1 MEPGARRLGVE
12 EELLLVDP
20 DDGRPLGLSGAV
32 RDTGEAGDE
41 LDGEMRAEQVET
53 GSTPHHEAD
62 ALAADL
68 VARRRTALDAA
79 GTQGAVVA
87 GLATSPVAP
96 DPLAPPPGRYGRI
109 LERFGPIASEQLTNG
124 QHVHVEIASREEGVG
139 VLDRIGP
146 WLPVLRALSANSPF
160 WRDDDTNHASY
171 RSLVWNRWPSAGPT
185 PVFGSPAAYDA
196 TVAAMIATGTVLDEG
211 MVYFD
216 ARLAASFPT
225 VEVRVA
231 DVAGE
236 VEEAVV
242 VALLARA
249 LVDTAARAWA
259 AGEPAPSSPVEALRL
274 AHWRAA
280 RSGCVPGHDAEA
292 GVLVDPRTGRASG
305 ADTVVAA
312 LLEHVDTALG
322 ADRERVREGCARVLA
337 GGTGAAHQRRVF
349 ADAGGHAGDGVRAVA
364 LDAAA
369 RCAPR

>member
-1 MEPGARRLGVE
+1 MDHDARRLGVE

-20 DDGRPLGLSGAV
+20 DDGRPLGLAAPV
-32 RDTGEAGDE
+32 REAGED

-53 GSTPHHEAD
+53 GSTPHDDAD
-62 ALAADL
+62 ALAHDL
-68 VARRRTALDAA
+68 LTRRRDAA
-79 GTQGAVVA
+79 EAAASQGAAVA
-87 GLATSPVAP
+87 GLATSPVGP
-96 DPLAPPPGRYGRI
+96 DPLRPPPGRYGRI

-146 WLPVLRALSANSPF
+146 WLPVLRAISANSPF
-160 WRDDDTNHASY
+160 WRGDDTGHASY
-171 RSLVWNRWPSAGPT
+171 RSLVWARWPSAGPT
-185 PVFGSPAAYDA
+185 PVFGGPEAYEA
-196 TVAAMIATGTVLDEG
+196 SVAAMIATGTVLDEG

-216 ARLAASFPT
+216 ARLAASYPT

-249 LVDTAARAWA
+249 LVETAARGWA
-259 AGEPAPSSPVEALRL
+259 AGEPPTSAPVEALRL

-280 RSGCVPGHDAEA
+280 RSGCVPGHDTEA
-292 GVLVDPRTGRASG
+292 GLLVDPRTGRPAEAG
-305 ADTVVAA
+305 AVVHA
-312 LLEHVDTALG
+312 LLEHVADALG
-322 ADRERVREGCARVLA
+322 PDAARVRAGCAQVLA
-337 GGTGAAHQRRVF
+337 GATGAARQRRVF
-349 ADAGGHAGDGVRAVA
+349 TEAGGHTGNGTRAVA

-369 RCAPR
+369 RCAPRP

>member
-1 MEPGARRLGVE
+1 VDHGARRLGVE

-20 DDGRPLGLSGAV
+20 DDGRPLGLSASV
-32 RDTGEAGDE
+32 RDAGEE

-53 GSTPHHEAD
+53 GSTPHDDVD

-68 VARRRTALDAA
+68 STRRREAA
-79 GTQGAVVA
+79 RAASSQGAAVA

-96 DPLAPPPGRYGRI
+96 DPLRPPPGRYGRI

-124 QHVHVEIASREEGVG
+124 QHVHVEIGSREEGVG

-160 WRDDDTNHASY
+160 WRGADTGHASY
-171 RSLVWNRWPSAGPT
+171 RSLVWSRWPSAGPT
-185 PVFGSPAAYDA
+185 PVFGTPEAYDA
-196 TVAAMIATGTVLDEG
+196 SVAAMVETGTVLDEG

-216 ARLAASFPT
+216 ARLAASYPT

-249 LVDTAARAWA
+249 LVETAARAWA
-259 AGEPAPSSPVEALRL
+259 AGEPPASTPVEVLRL

-280 RSGCVPGHDAEA
+280 RSGCVPGHDTES
-292 GVLVDPRTGRASG
+292 GLLVDPRTNRAAEAG
-305 ADTVVAA
+305 AVVHA
-312 LLEHVDTALG
+312 LLEHVADALG
-322 ADRERVREGCARVLA
+322 PDAARARAGCAQVLA
-337 GGTGAAHQRRVF
+337 GATGAARQRRVF
-349 ADAGGHAGDGVRAVA
+349 AEGGGHTGRGTKAVA
-364 LDAAA
+364 LDAVA
-369 RCAPR
+369 RCAPRP